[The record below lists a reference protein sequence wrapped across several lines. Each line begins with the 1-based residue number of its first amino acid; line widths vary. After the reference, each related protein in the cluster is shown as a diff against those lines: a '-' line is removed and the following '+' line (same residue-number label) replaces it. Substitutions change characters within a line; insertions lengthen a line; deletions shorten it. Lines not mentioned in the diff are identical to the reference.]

1 MSQPKQPII
10 QNRKERTRVFLALGI
25 TLAFLIGGIWYTFHS
40 FSDSFHTRSFKYFFK
55 EFGSYARIGFFIVL
69 AHYVLMFILR
79 KRYVDGIG
87 QIKQLVI
94 SLSRIA
100 RQLHVP
106 VAIIAIGIVL
116 IHAIGAL
123 LYGFT
128 FDFTNSTGL
137 LSLLILLPLAISG
150 IFRYKKMDRK
160 WHWGLGLGFAVLFM
174 AHSFL

>member
-1 MSQPKQPII
+1 MSQSKQPII
-10 QNRKERTRVFLALGI
+10 QNRKERTRVFWTLGI
-25 TLAFLIGGIWYTFHS
+25 TLIFLVLGVWYTFHS
-40 FSDSFHTRSFKYFFK
+40 FSGSFHTRPFTHFFK
-55 EFGSYARIGFFIVL
+55 EFGSYARIGFFVVL
-69 AHYVLMFILR
+69 AHFVLMFILR
-79 KRYVDGIG
+79 KRYVDGVG

-106 VAIIAIGIVL
+106 LAIIATGIVL

-137 LSLLILLPLAISG
+137 LSLLLLLPLAISG